1 MKKAILLVLAVV
13 VAALL
18 FGYFYFKNSTD
29 SGPKVLVISKTVG
42 FRHSCIPNGN
52 AAIMKLGLEN
62 GFQVDTTSVGDRFTD
77 DKLKDYSAVIF
88 LNTTMDVLDRY
99 QEIAFERYIQSGGG
113 YVGVHAAA
121 DTEYGWAW
129 YGELVGAYFKSH
141 PATQEAKF
149 TITDRSFPATS
160 FFQDT
165 VWTRVDELYNFY
177 NMNPDVNVILTVDE
191 SSYEGGENGNYHP
204 MAWYHEYDGGRAFYT
219 ALGHTEESYE
229 EEHYLQHLSAGIA
242 YAMGGNKKLNYS
254 KATSQYP
261 PDQRRFT
268 KENLT
273 IGEFFE
279 PTEMTILPNKDVLIA
294 ERRGGLK
301 WYKHETGELSD
312 VAKLDVYSQTG
323 VPGVNAEEGF
333 MGIQK
338 DPNYAQNHWIYAF
351 YSPTGDEWVNRLSRF
366 KFKDGV
372 FDMDSEQV
380 ILDVGSQRKIC
391 CHTGG
396 SIAFGSDGLLYL
408 STGDNSTPFD
418 EPDARYVNNGYAPLN
433 DLPGKK
439 QYDARRSSGNTN
451 DLRGKILRIK
461 VNEDG
466 SYDIPAGNLFPE
478 GTANTRP
485 EIYTMGHRNPYRI
498 SVDPKNHWLFWGD
511 VGPDAGEDAF
521 GTRGSRGYDEMNVA
535 LAAGNF
541 GWPLFIADNK
551 PYNAYD
557 YSNGQSGAEFDPMKP
572 INNSRNNTGLQELPP
587 AQPAYMFYDYGG
599 NTIHQSVES
608 GGRNAMAGPTIYNDL
623 YQGKN
628 APPAFYDGKTI
639 IYDWMRGWMM
649 AASFDDQGKL
659 LNVDPFATHVELN
672 SLIDMEIADDGTIY
686 LLEYGKGWFAQN
698 KDSGLSYIKYN
709 GDNLP
714 PTIAQVQVDHVSG
727 SNPLVVNV
735 EVTATDLEDDP
746 ITYRYDMGNGDI
758 VETADATIS
767 YTYEEPGQYN
777 IHVEAIDDKEMVG
790 AGMPLSVVSG
800 NTAPDVEIS
809 LNGGNSSFYLPGV
822 PVEYSITVSDV
833 EDGTTLDPSKLFVSV
848 DYIAGYD
855 EAALNTGHQV
865 ISDAAMGESLIK
877 GLDCLACHK
886 AAGKSIGPSYTDIA
900 LRYQD
905 KSNNTGYLVKTIL
918 DGSTGVWG
926 ETSMPAHPDLSE
938 ADAQL
943 IAKYIESL
951 GGQKNSSLPPSGKI
965 TPPPGAEGKTMVISA
980 SYTDNGHEGV
990 LALTG
995 AQKIALNNSSFDM
1008 GNVVDVDAFNPV
1020 EFSGMKLLI
1029 LPRNGGSFAFENMD
1043 LSGVKSVNI
1052 LAGWQSA
1059 PGKGF
1064 ELEIRAGSPTGTLL
1078 GTGKMDTPPE
1088 KSETGMVHIPLS
1100 EVPNEVVDK
1109 LFIVYNPKDGDKFG
1123 MLTFIALVN
1132 ATFSSEAGP
1141 PTNGASSLL

>member
-1 MKKAILLVLAVV
+1 MKKTILLLLAVV

-18 FGYFYFKNSTD
+18 FGYFYFNKSADN
-29 SGPKVLVISKTVG
+29 GPKVLVISKTVG
-42 FRHSCIPNGN
+42 FRHSCIPNGI
-52 AAIMKLGLEN
+52 AAIQKLGLEN
-62 GFQVDTTSVGDRFTD
+62 GYQVDTTSNGDLFND
-77 DKLKDYSAVIF
+77 DDLAAYSSVIF
-88 LNTTMDVLDRY
+88 LNTTMDVLNRY
-99 QEIAFERYIQSGGG
+99 EEIAFERYIQAGGG
-113 YVGVHAAA
+113 FVGVHAAA

-129 YGELVGAYFKSH
+129 YGDLVGAYFQSH
-141 PATQEAKF
+141 PATQEANFIIK
-149 TITDRSFPATS
+149 DKSFAATS
-160 FFQDT
+160 FFQDS

-177 NMNPDVNVILTVDE
+177 NMNPDVNVILAVDE
-191 SSYEGGENGNYHP
+191 NSYEGGENGDYHP

-229 EEHYLQHLSAGIA
+229 EELYLKHLSAGIA
-242 YAMGGNKKLNYS
+242 YAMGDSKKLNYR

-268 KENLT
+268 KETLAV
-273 IGEFFE
+273 GDFYE

-294 ERRGGLK
+294 ERRGELK
-301 WYKHETGELSD
+301 WYNNESGELTD
-312 VAKLDVYSQTG
+312 VAKLDVYCVSG

-333 MGIQK
+333 MGLQK
-338 DPNYAQNHWIYAF
+338 DPNYAENHWIYTF

-372 FDMDSEQV
+372 FDMESEQV

-418 EPDARYVNNGYAPLN
+418 EPDAQYVNNGYAPLN
-433 DLPGKK
+433 DLPGKE

-451 DLRGKILRIK
+451 DLRGKIIRIK

-498 SVDPKNHWLFWGD
+498 SIEPKKHWVFWGD
-511 VGPDAGEDAF
+511 VGPDAGEDSF
-521 GTRGSRGYDEMNVA
+521 GIRGSRGYDEMNVA
-535 LAAGNF
+535 TAAGNF

-551 PYNAYD
+551 PYHDYD
-557 YSNGQSGAEFDPMKP
+557 YSNGQSGEAFDPLKP
-572 INNSRNNTGLQELPP
+572 INDSKNNTGLQVLPP
-587 AQPAYMFYDYGG
+587 AQPPYIFYDYGSS
-599 NTIHQSVES
+599 TIHQSVES
-608 GGRNAMAGPTIYNDL
+608 GGRNAMAGPTVYSDM
-623 YQGKN
+623 YAGDN
-628 APPAFYDGKTI
+628 APPAFYNGKTI

-649 AASFDDQGKL
+649 AASFDEEGQL
-659 LNVDPFATHVELN
+659 LNVDPFATDVELN

-686 LLEYGKGWFAQN
+686 LLEYGKGWFSKN

-709 GDNLP
+709 GENLP
-714 PTIAQVQVDHVSG
+714 PTIDQVQVDHVSG
-727 SNPLVVNV
+727 TSPLTVNV
-735 EVTATDLEDDP
+735 EVAATDLEGDP

-758 VETADATIS
+758 VESKDPRIS
-767 YTYEEPGQYN
+767 YTYKETGQYN
-777 IHVEAIDDKEMVG
+777 IQVEAADDKKMIGTGTPV
-790 AGMPLSVVSG
+790 SIVSG
-800 NTAPDVEIS
+800 NTVPDVKIS

-822 PVEYSITVSDV
+822 PVEYSVDVSDV
-833 EDGTTLDPSKLFVSV
+833 EEGTTLDPSKLFVSV

-865 ISDAAMGESLIK
+865 ISDAALGANLIK

-886 AAGKSIGPSYTDIA
+886 AADKSIGPSYTDIA
-900 LRYQD
+900 MRYKD
-905 KSNNTGYLVKTIL
+905 KPNNTGYLVKTII

-926 ETSMPAHPDLSE
+926 ETNMPAHPDLSQ

-951 GGQKNSSLPPSGKI
+951 SGEKSSSLPPSGTI
-965 TPPPGAEGKTMVISA
+965 TPPPGSDGKTMVITA

-990 LALTG
+990 MALTG
-995 AQKIALNNSSFDM
+995 AQKLALKNSSFDM
-1008 GNVVDVDAFNPV
+1008 GGAVDVDAFNPV
-1020 EFSGMKLLI
+1020 EFGGMKLLI

-1052 LAGWQSA
+1052 LSGWQSA
-1059 PGKGF
+1059 PDKGF
-1064 ELEIRAGSPTGTLL
+1064 ELEIRAGSPDGQLL
-1078 GTGKMDTPPE
+1078 GSGRMATPAE
-1088 KSETGMVHIPLS
+1088 KSETGLIHIPLTQMP
-1100 EVPNEVVDK
+1100 EGVVDK
-1109 LFIVYNPKDGDKFG
+1109 LFIVYNPDDDDKYG
-1123 MLTFIALVN
+1123 LLTFIALVN

-1141 PTNGASSLL
+1141 PSGANPSML

>member
-1 MKKAILLVLAVV
+1 MKKAIILFLAVV
-13 VAALL
+13 VTALL
-18 FGYFYFKNSTD
+18 FGYFYFNKNQD

-42 FRHSCIPNGN
+42 FRHTCIPNGI
-52 AAIMKLGLEN
+52 AAIQKIGLEK
-62 GFQVDTTSVGDRFTD
+62 GFQVDTTSRGAVFTD
-77 DKLKDYSAVIF
+77 ENLKGYSSVIF
-88 LNTTMDVLDRY
+88 LNTTMDILDRY
-99 QEIAFERYIQSGGG
+99 QEIAFERYIQAGGG
-113 YVGVHAAA
+113 FVGVHAAA

-129 YGELVGAYFKSH
+129 YGDLVGAYFQSH

-149 TITDRSFPATS
+149 IIKDKSFSATS

-191 SSYEGGENGNYHP
+191 SSYEGGENGEYHP

-219 ALGHTEESYE
+219 ALGHTQESYE
-229 EEHYLQHLSAGIA
+229 DDLYLQHLSAGID
-242 YAMGGNKKLNYS
+242 YAMGGHKKLNYS

-268 KENLT
+268 RENLA
-273 IGEFFE
+273 IGDFYE

-301 WYKHETGELSD
+301 WYNNENGELSD
-312 VAKLDVYSQTG
+312 IAKLDVYCVSG

-333 MGIQK
+333 MGLQK
-338 DPNYAQNHWIYAF
+338 DPNYAENHWIYTF

-366 KFKDGV
+366 QFKDGV

-380 ILDVGSQRKIC
+380 ILDVASQRKIC

-418 EPDARYVNNGYAPLN
+418 EPDVQFVNNGYAPLN
-433 DLPGKK
+433 DLPGKE

-451 DLRGKILRIK
+451 DLRGKIIRIK

-466 SYDIPAGNLFPE
+466 SYDIPEGNLFPE

-498 SVDPKNHWLFWGD
+498 SVDPKKHWVFWGD

-521 GTRGSRGYDEMNVA
+521 ETRGSRGYDEMNVA
-535 LAAGNF
+535 TAAGNF

-551 PYNAYD
+551 PYHSYD
-557 YSNGQSGAEFDPMKP
+557 YSNGQSGEVFDPMKP

-587 AQPAYMFYDYGG
+587 AQPAYMFYDYGSSM
-599 NTIHQSVES
+599 IHQSVES
-608 GGRNAMAGPTIYNDL
+608 GGRNAMAGPTIYSDL
-623 YQGKN
+623 YKGKN

-649 AASFDDQGKL
+649 AASFDEQGRL
-659 LNVDPFATHVELN
+659 LNVDPFATDIELN

-686 LLEYGKGWFAQN
+686 LLEYGKGWFAHN
-698 KDSGLSYIKYN
+698 KDSGLSFIKYN
-709 GDNLP
+709 GENLP
-714 PTIAQVQVDHVSG
+714 PTIDHVQVDRVSG
-727 SNPLVVNV
+727 SSPLVVNV

-746 ITYRYDMGNGDI
+746 ILYRYDMGNGDI
-758 VETADATIS
+758 VETSDAKIS
-767 YTYEEPGQYN
+767 YTYEETGQYSIN
-777 IHVEAIDDKEMVG
+777 VEAIDDKEMKG
-790 AGMPLSVVSG
+790 AGTPVSVVSG

-822 PVEYSITVSDV
+822 PVEYDISVSDA

-848 DYIAGYD
+848 DYIVGYD

-886 AAGKSIGPSYTDIA
+886 SVGKSIGPSYTDIA

-905 KSNNTGYLVKTIL
+905 KPNNTGYLAKTIL
-918 DGSTGVWG
+918 LGSTGVWG
-926 ETSMPAHPDLSE
+926 ETNMPAHPDLSE

-951 GGQKNSSLPPSGKI
+951 AGQQNSSLPPSGTI
-965 TPPPGAEGKTMVISA
+965 TPPAGTDGKTMVISA
-980 SYTDNGHEGV
+980 TYTDNGHKGV

-995 AQKIALNNSSFDM
+995 AQKLALKNSTFDM
-1008 GNVVDVDAFNPV
+1008 ADVVDIESFKPM
-1020 EFSGMKLLI
+1020 EFGGMNLML
-1029 LPRNGGSFAFENMD
+1029 LPRNGGSFAYENMN
-1043 LSGVKSVNI
+1043 LAGVKSVNVI
-1052 LAGWQSA
+1052 AGWQSA
-1059 PGKGF
+1059 PEKGF
-1064 ELEIRAGSPTGTLL
+1064 ELEIRAGSPDGELL
-1078 GTGKMDTPPE
+1078 GSGKLSTPAE
-1088 KSETGMVHIPLS
+1088 KSDNGMIHIPLTK
-1100 EVPNEVVDK
+1100 VPDGVVDK
-1109 LFIVYNPKDGDKFG
+1109 LYIVYNPTDDDKYG
-1123 MLTFIALVN
+1123 LLTLIALVN
-1132 ATFSSEAGP
+1132 VSFSSETGP
-1141 PTNGASSLL
+1141 PSGGGSSLL